1 MILNER
7 TTSSAEISCLLW
19 SDRQIA
25 AAIGMSVKRV
35 QALARLGL
43 LPGFKLGK
51 HWRFDPDEVRSWVKG
66 NGRTKKARPNND
78 RAS

>member
-7 TTSSAEISCLLW
+7 PTSSTEISCLLW

-25 AAIGMSVKRV
+25 TAIGMSVKRV
-35 QALARLGL
+35 QELARIGL

-51 HWRFDPDEVRSWVKG
+51 HWRFDPDAVRSWVKR
-66 NGRTKKARPNND
+66 NGRAKEA
-78 RAS
+78 

>member
-1 MILNER
+1 MISNDR
-7 TTSSAEISCLLW
+7 PTSSAEFPCLLW

-35 QALARLGL
+35 QELARNGS

-51 HWRFDPDEVRSWVKG
+51 TWRFDPDEVRTWVKR
-66 NGRTKKARPNND
+66 NGGSKKVNAAAPHE
-78 RAS
+78 

>member
-7 TTSSAEISCLLW
+7 PTSSAEISCLLW

-25 AAIGMSVKRV
+25 TAIGMSVKRV
-35 QALARLGL
+35 QELARMGL

-51 HWRFDPDEVRSWVKG
+51 HWRFDPDEVRSWVKR
-66 NGRTKKARPNND
+66 NSRTKEA
-78 RAS
+78 